1 MEQMS
6 TNSKPQRSL
15 FGKII
20 KWTFIGYNVL
30 MLFWFISGLNV
41 ASDGI
46 TNSASDAEKAG
57 ATIGSGIG
65 IMLIIFVWTAGTVIL
80 GIFTLLTRAKS

>member
-1 MEQMS
+1 MNQTS
-6 TNSKPQRSL
+6 INSKPKRSL

-30 MLFWFISGLNV
+30 MLFWFISGLNI

-46 TNSASDAEKAG
+46 TNSATDAEKAG

-80 GIFTLLTRAKS
+80 GIFTLLTRAKR